1 MRRLLLFLVIFSG
14 QTAVAEDAA
23 EEHGKRP
30 RIALVLSGG
39 GARGLAHVGV
49 LQVLEEMKVP
59 VDCIV
64 GTSMGALV
72 GGTYAAGVRPGKMRE
87 ALAKTDIASLFDD
100 QPQRPQIP
108 QKLKRDDYKP
118 LFDFTLGYNDGKVQ
132 LPLGTAAG
140 YKFELFLK
148 QLVGA
153 GASIAD
159 VEFDKLPTP
168 YRAIATDLESGR
180 MRVFDRGDLP
190 KVMRASMSLPA
201 IVAPTLIDGS
211 LYVDGGLVRN
221 LPVDIGRQVCGDV
234 VIAVNLGTPLVK
246 RDQLRSV
253 IDVASQ
259 SVHLMME
266 QNVMRSLEELTGDD
280 ILIEPELD
288 GVSSSDYLDKEKI
301 ILSGAQAARNQ
312 AGVLSR
318 LALTE
323 DGYGKWLAQRQQRE
337 MPPMQVT
344 SIKVRVSEG
353 FNAAAVEHDLKVKP
367 GKEFNSESMD
377 ADITRMFGRADF
389 SYLSYSIYPDDE
401 GATAIIDAESKPWGP
416 GYLRIGLGALSDF
429 SGPTQLNLAASYRRT
444 WANSLGAEWRLDAQ
458 LGYDSLI
465 AAEFLQPLQIRDGL
479 FVAPYAEVRRK
490 FVQFYNNELRLGQ
503 FEVNSQTAGLDLGLT
518 SSFGELRA
526 GPYIAHVRAKPDF
539 GIITSF
545 IPEQKFTVAGLRVLG
560 IADHLDRPRFAT
572 SGWFA
577 SGEAHTNNQERSEQS
592 QYTGGSVTL
601 RGVQSFGANTF
612 AALIEGGET
621 PSTDVA
627 IYDGFKLGG
636 PLRLSGFKL
645 DQLSGTRYNLAT
657 LTYYRRYGS
666 LPSQLG
672 RGLYFGV
679 SAEAGRINDELM
691 EKNWDWLY
699 SGSVFWAA
707 DTVLGAVYLGYGHS
721 SLRTDAVYLM
731 IGPRF

>member
-1 MRRLLLFLVIFSG
+1 MRRFFVFLIILSG
-14 QTAVAEDAA
+14 QAADGEVLA
-23 EEHGKRP
+23 EEYAKRP
-30 RIALVLSGG
+30 RVALVLSGG

-49 LQVLEEMKVP
+49 LQALEDMKVP

-72 GGTYAAGVRPGKMRE
+72 GGTYAAGVRPAKMRE
-87 ALAKTDIASLFDD
+87 ALSRTDIAALFDD
-100 QPQRPQIP
+100 QPLRSQIP

-234 VIAVNLGTPLVK
+234 IIAVNLGTPLVK
-246 RDQLRSV
+246 RDKLRSV

-266 QNVMRSLEELTGDD
+266 QNVWRSIEELTEQD

-301 ILSGAQAARNQ
+301 IQSGVVAVRKQAA
-312 AGVLSR
+312 VLSR
-318 LALTE
+318 LAVAPE
-323 DGYGKWLAQRQQRE
+323 VYDEWLAERQQRE
-337 MPPMQVT
+337 MPAVQVT
-344 SIKVRVSEG
+344 RIKVRVSEG

-367 GKEFNSESMD
+367 GKEFSSETMD
-377 ADITRMFGRADF
+377 ADVTRMFGRADF
-389 SYLSYSIYPDDE
+389 SYLSYSVYPDEE
-401 GATAIIDAESKPWGP
+401 GATAIIDAESRPWGP
-416 GYLRIGLGALSDF
+416 GYLRLGLGALSDF

-518 SSFGELRA
+518 GPFAELRA
-526 GPYIAHVRAKPDF
+526 GPYIARVRAKPDF

-545 IPEQKFTVAGLRVLG
+545 IPDENFTVGGLRVLG
-560 IADHLDRPRFAT
+560 VADHLDRPRFAT

-577 SGEAHTNNQERSEQS
+577 SAEAHTNSQDRGGQS
-592 QYTGGSVTL
+592 QYTGGTVTL

-612 AALIEGGET
+612 SALVEGGET

-627 IYDGFKLGG
+627 IYDGYKLGG
-636 PLRLSGFKL
+636 PLRLSGLKL
-645 DQLSGTRYNLAT
+645 EQLSGTRYNLAT
-657 LTYYRRYGS
+657 LTYYRRYS
-666 LPSQLG
+666 NLPSQLG
-672 RGLYFGV
+672 RGLYFGM
-679 SAEAGRINDELM
+679 SAEAGRINDYLM
-691 EKNWDWLY
+691 EKPWTWLY